1 MKKAKLNA
9 IQTMEKCL
17 KALDDRNDMRP
28 EIRRYLAEG
37 IAAQE
42 KHNQKINLELIEAHG
57 KISKAHAVI
66 RTLHETLKTGQP
78 VQWHH
83 RETLEL
89 IDDMTFEALLCIG
102 TAGEM
107 TE

>member
-1 MKKAKLNA
+1 MKSKLTA
-9 IQTMEKCL
+9 IRAMEKSIQLHEDTNDNKVNVMVLL
-17 KALDDRNDMRP
+17 KKTIESEKRALIKLR
-28 EIRRYLAEG
+28 
-37 IAAQE
+37 
-42 KHNQKINLELIEAHG
+42 LELFEAHG

-78 VQWHH
+78 VQWNH
-83 RETLEL
+83 RETLEF
-89 IDDMTFEALLCIG
+89 IDDTVFEALLCIG